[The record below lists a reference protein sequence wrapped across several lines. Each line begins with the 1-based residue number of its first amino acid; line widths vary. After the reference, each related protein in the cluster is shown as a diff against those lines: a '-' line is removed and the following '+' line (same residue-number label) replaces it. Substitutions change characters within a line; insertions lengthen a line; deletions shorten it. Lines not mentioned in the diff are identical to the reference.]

1 MEYEGGKLTK
11 LELHPIQLGQD
22 KPRSQK
28 GRPMLAKGE
37 LADKILVI
45 IKKLSEPYG
54 TKIIV
59 KDGVGV
65 VEL

>member
-1 MEYEGGKLTK
+1 
-11 LELHPIQLGQD
+11 
-22 KPRSQK
+22 
-28 GRPMLAKGE
+28 MLAKGE
-37 LADKILVI
+37 LADKILGI

-54 TKIIV
+54 TKITV